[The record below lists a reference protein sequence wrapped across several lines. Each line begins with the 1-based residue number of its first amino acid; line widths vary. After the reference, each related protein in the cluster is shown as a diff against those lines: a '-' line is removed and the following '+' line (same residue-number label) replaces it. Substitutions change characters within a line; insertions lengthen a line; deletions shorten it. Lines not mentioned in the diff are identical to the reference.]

1 MALHERGLRTYVL
14 DGDNV
19 RHGLNRDL
27 GFSDADRVENIRRIA
42 EVAALMMDAGL
53 VVIAACISPF
63 RRDREMARDL
73 VGPDRFL
80 EVHVSTSLQVC
91 EQRDP
96 KGLYRRARAGEIPD
110 MTGIGSPYE
119 VPEHPAFVADAGAV
133 ALPRLVE
140 QLVALVVR

>member
-1 MALHERGLRTYVL
+1 
-14 DGDNV
+14 
-19 RHGLNRDL
+19 
-27 GFSDADRVENIRRIA
+27 
-42 EVAALMMDAGL
+42 
-53 VVIAACISPF
+53 
-63 RRDREMARDL
+63 MARAL
-73 VGPDRFL
+73 VGADRFL

-119 VPEHPAFVADAGAV
+119 VPEHPAFVADAGAF

-140 QLVALVVR
+140 QLVPLVVR